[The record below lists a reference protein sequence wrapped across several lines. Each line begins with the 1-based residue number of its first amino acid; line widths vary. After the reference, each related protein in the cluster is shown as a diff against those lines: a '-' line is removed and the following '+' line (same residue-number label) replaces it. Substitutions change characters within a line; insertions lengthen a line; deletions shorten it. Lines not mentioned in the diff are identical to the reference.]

1 MDILRKE
8 LNAIYES
15 QRLCDEV
22 LDASH
27 IEKYCKTVSAFAS
40 VSDEICVITDAAADR
55 CYIYG
60 GRLAQLLGLSDNQSF
75 QSVVA
80 SSDEDEIY
88 ALMHP
93 EDLPDKRL
101 LEYEYFKFVDP
112 LDSVGK
118 TSYKASCRIRMR
130 CRSGEYA
137 TIDNS
142 TQVLNPSP
150 GGKIWLILCR
160 YSLSQHPMPA
170 AGISP
175 VIVCP
180 NTGVVT
186 QLRFDSDR
194 RNILTP
200 REKEILL
207 LIKKGRLS
215 KQIASLLGISI
226 NTVNRHR
233 QNIIEKLSVS
243 NSAEAVAAALAM
255 KLL

>member
-8 LNAIYES
+8 LNTIYES
-15 QRLCDEV
+15 QRLQEEV
-22 LDASH
+22 LDSAH
-27 IEKYCKTVSAFAS
+27 IEEYCKTVSALAS

-55 CYIYG
+55 CHIYG
-60 GRLAQLLGLSDNQSF
+60 GRLARLLGLTDQPSF
-75 QSVVA
+75 QSLVA
-80 SSDEDEIY
+80 SSDEDDIY

-112 LDSVGK
+112 LDGAGK

-130 CRSGEYA
+130 CRSGEFVP
-137 TIDNS
+137 IENS
-142 TQVLNPSP
+142 TQVLYPSP

-160 YSLSQHPMPA
+160 YALSQQPAPA

-175 VIVCP
+175 SIVCC
-180 NTGVVT
+180 NTGEVKP
-186 QLRFDSDR
+186 LCFDSDR
-194 RNILTP
+194 LNILTP
-200 REKEILL
+200 REKEILV
-207 LIKKGRLS
+207 LIKRGRLS
-215 KQIASLLGISI
+215 KQIAFELGISI